1 MTEWGNSF
9 HQLKQGRNI
18 LVTGPLAVVTAWND
32 AVNLLMTDGFR
43 PWEHQEYIASFI
55 QNRQGALILAE
66 MATGKSVATLMGL
79 KLGNREI
86 ELIDLTTGTVKAR
99 AERLREAVASKT
111 TSDKLFYVNHESVWR
126 PEMLKALR
134 EVTLSAFVVDECHRI
149 KTPSSKISNLC
160 RKVID
165 WWPRAKRVGLTGTPC
180 PKDPRDI
187 YAQFR
192 FVDPTLLG
200 TNFRRFVDSIAV
212 MHPKFHSKVE
222 SWKDDGMKALTKV
235 VSKNSVQLRADDCV
249 SLPEEIHRVVPVTL
263 SKETRAF
270 YSELEDEMIVRIGSG
285 EVRAENALSKTL
297 RLRQAVNGKMTIE
310 HQDGS
315 TSIADINGVPE
326 KRKALEELLDGIH
339 PDEPVV
345 VFAEFTS
352 DLREIEA
359 ASEATGREYRELSG
373 GRKQH
378 GEWERGVLGTQIR
391 AGGTGVNLSA
401 ARVCIFYSNSW
412 SLADYKQ
419 AIARIRRTTQKSKKC
434 FYAHLVAT
442 NSVDQIV
449 RRSLESKQ
457 KVVDRVVDGLRQQL
471 KATA

>member
-1 MTEWGNSF
+1 MTNWGNSF
-9 HQLKQGRNI
+9 HQLKEGRNI
-18 LVTGPLAVVTAWND
+18 IVAGPLAVVIAWEE
-32 AVNLLMTDGFR
+32 AINLLQTDWFK
-43 PWEHQEYIASFI
+43 PWKHQEHIASFI
-55 QNRQGALILAE
+55 HNNQGALILAE
-66 MATGKSVATLMGL
+66 MATGKTVATLLGL
-79 KLGNREI
+79 KLGNRDI
-86 ELIDLTTGTVKAR
+86 ELIDLTTGTVKQR
-99 AERLREAVASKT
+99 AERLREVVASKT
-111 TSDKLFYVNHESVWR
+111 TSDKVFYINHESVWR
-126 PEMLKALR
+126 PDMLKALR
-134 EVTLSAFVVDECHRI
+134 EINLYAFVVDECHRI

-160 RKVID
+160 KKVID

-200 TNFRRFVDSIAV
+200 TNFRRFVDTIAV

-222 SWKDDGMKALTKV
+222 SWKDDGMKVLTQI
-235 VSKNSVQLRADDCV
+235 VSQNSVQLRADDCV
-249 SLPEEIHRVVPVTL
+249 SLPEEIHRVVPVSL

-270 YSELEDEMIVRIGSG
+270 YKELEDEMIVKIGTG

-297 RLRQAVNGKMTIE
+297 RLRQAVNGKMTVE
-310 HQDGS
+310 HEDGS
-315 TSIADINGVPE
+315 TTITDINGVPE
-326 KRKALEELLDGIH
+326 KRRALEEIFDGIAT
-339 PDEPVV
+339 DEPVV

-352 DLREIEA
+352 DLQEIRA
-359 ASEATGREYRELSG
+359 AAEATGREYRELSG
-373 GRKQH
+373 QHKQH
-378 GEWERGVLGTQIR
+378 GDWDQGILGVQIR

-401 ARVCIFYSNSW
+401 ARICIFYSNSW

-419 AIARIRRTTQKSKKC
+419 AIARIRRTTQKSNKC

-457 KVVDRVVDGLRQQL
+457 KVVDRVVDGLRKNL